1 MRVFDEIQPPIS
13 QEAWQRHYDRLKC
26 EHAKQVGRTQL
37 GIDIYRSETR
47 CADCGKLLK
56 WKRYWLVF

>member
-26 EHAKQVGRTQL
+26 EHAKQVGRTQF
-37 GIDIYRSETR
+37 GIDTVR
-47 CADCGKLLK
+47 
-56 WKRYWLVF
+56 